1 MGNDV
6 FLKNP
11 QSSKSLVNGGPGLA
25 IDKVNT
31 TSFNSIQIA
40 KPWMSVD
47 LEQTVDV
54 ASVWI
59 HQPGS
64 LVSGDEISVFIHKV
78 QRLFGPRS
86 APIIR
91 HAIWPPPAIL
101 ELNA

>member
-59 HQPGS
+59 HQPDS

-78 QRLFGPRS
+78 QRFSQPPR
-86 APIIR
+86 PREDR
-91 HAIWPPPAIL
+91 HR
-101 ELNA
+101 